1 MNYDKQRF
9 DIKGTQPALDK
20 LIAKS
25 ASKSASSVADR
36 RDGLVYVYTDDI
48 ELTVNVALA
57 TGRPIL
63 LRGPS
68 GSGKSSLAQNVA
80 LRLGRRYY
88 EEVITSKSQHTDLQ
102 WHFDLLRR
110 FRDAHVGSLDP
121 DADYIEPRAL
131 WWAFNPDSAT
141 HRGLVAP
148 ASPKHLARD
157 PSRLSGQGSVVLID
171 EIDKADPDLPN
182 NLLVTLGSLQ
192 FTVPDL
198 NNIKVEAQKEN
209 APLIFITSNDERDL
223 AVAFMRR
230 CLVLEL
236 KAPSIERLIAIA
248 AQHFGD
254 SVRGRENYK
263 EIADAL
269 YGNADGASPPVST
282 AEYLDTV
289 LACRDLKVRPKQGD
303 PVWDSIVR
311 ATIRKPLG
319 FGEPPT

>member
-1 MNYDKQRF
+1 MNYDKKRF
-9 DIKGTQPALDK
+9 DIKRTQPVLDRQIGK
-20 LIAKS
+20 IAD
-25 ASKSASSVADR
+25 SVADR
-36 RDGLVYVYTDDI
+36 RDGLVYVYTDQI

-110 FRDAHVGSLDP
+110 FRDAHVGTLAP

-131 WWAFNPDSAT
+131 WWAFDPDNAAR
-141 HRGLVAP
+141 RGLIATEAP
-148 ASPKHLARD
+148 NNPAHD
-157 PSRLSGQGSVVLID
+157 PSRLSGEGSLVLID

-182 NLLVTLGSLQ
+182 NLLVALGSLQ

-198 NNIKVEAQKEN
+198 NNIKVEAKREN

-223 AVAFMRR
+223 AVPFMRR

-236 KAPSIERLIAIA
+236 RAPDRERLIEIA
-248 AQHFGD
+248 VQHFGD
-254 SVRGRENYK
+254 SASGRKSYE
-263 EIADAL
+263 EMAEAL
-269 YGNADGASPPVST
+269 YGNASGSPPVST

-289 LACRDLKVRPKQGD
+289 LACRELKVRPKKGD

-319 FGEPPT
+319 LDEPPT